1 MRKSAREVAFMLIY
15 ESLFNKERDVELS
28 FDFFSKE
35 FETEKDVFGENAID
49 IEDEDYVKQIICLF
63 EANREQIETMIKNNI
78 FGYETDRLYKV
89 DMALLDLAVTEIYH
103 YKTAPAVV
111 INEILEIAKKYS
123 TEKSAKFINGI
134 LGSILKEY
142 PVE

>member
-1 MRKSAREVAFMLIY
+1 MSNTSIGLTTKGSKLAIQRL
-15 ESLFNKERDVELS
+15 SLK
-28 FDFFSKE
+28 
-35 FETEKDVFGENAID
+35 
-49 IEDEDYVKQIICLF
+49 
-63 EANREQIETMIKNNI
+63 KN
-78 FGYETDRLYKV
+78 T
-89 DMALLDLAVTEIYH
+89 H
-103 YKTAPAVV
+103 V

>member
-1 MRKSAREVAFMLIY
+1 
-15 ESLFNKERDVELS
+15 
-28 FDFFSKE
+28 
-35 FETEKDVFGENAID
+35 
-49 IEDEDYVKQIICLF
+49 
-63 EANREQIETMIKNNI
+63 
-78 FGYETDRLYKV
+78 
-89 DMALLDLAVTEIYH
+89 MALLDLAVTEIYH
-103 YKTAPAVV
+103 YKTAPAVD